1 MVYVLQ
7 ALKTRKLPLPTTI
20 SRDEVRRLVQEGG
33 AQLVNVLPRWSRKP
47 PRELLAWAT
56 RREDAY
62 EVPEE
67 R

>member
-1 MVYVLQ
+1 LLT
-7 ALKTRKLPLPTTI
+7 AI
-20 SRDEVRRLVQEGG
+20 SRDEVRKLVQEGG
-33 AQLVNVLPRWSRKP
+33 VQHVHELPRWSRKP

>member
-7 ALKTRKLPLPTTI
+7 ALKTRELPLPTAI

>member
-1 MVYVLQ
+1 LLT
-7 ALKTRKLPLPTTI
+7 AI
-20 SRDEVRRLVQEGG
+20 SRDEVSRLVQEEG

-47 PRELLAWAT
+47 PRELLDWAT